1 MKVEVFSINNVSKV
15 FYLEKD
21 SIEVL
26 NNLNLKGYKGEIIGI
41 VGPSGSGKS
50 TILNI
55 LSKILKPT
63 SGDVL
68 VNGKIGYM
76 FQKDHLLN
84 WLSIYHNILLGLEI
98 EKKKTPENIERT
110 LELLNKYNLK
120 DFINSYPKQLSGGMK
135 QRIALIRT
143 LSIKPDL
150 LLLDEPFSALDFQT
164 RIDICDD
171 VYKMIKDQNIC
182 AILVT
187 HDISEAISMCDR
199 VVLLS
204 NRPTVI
210 KKEYNLGNV
219 FKDINTPFERRTH
232 PLFNRYFNEIWAEL
246 RNNE

>member
-1 MKVEVFSINNVSKV
+1 MLNFLLAKNFTFDGVTFFDNSIK
-15 FYLEKD
+15 FTLFGTEF
-21 SIEVL
+21 
-26 NNLNLKGYKGEIIGI
+26 EIAYYAIA
-41 VGPSGSGKS
+41 
-50 TILNI
+50 I
-55 LSKILKPT
+55 LSGMIMC
-63 SGDVL
+63 VL
-68 VNGKIGYM
+68 LAIPMMKK
-76 FQKDHLLN
+76 Q
-84 WLSIYHNILLGLEI
+84 GLE
-98 EKKKTPENIERT
+98 
-110 LELLNKYNLK
+110 
-120 DFINSYPKQLSGGMK
+120 
-135 QRIALIRT
+135 
-143 LSIKPDL
+143 PDI

-182 AILVT
+182 AIFVT